1 MSDTEY
7 IPEVCNIKPLEAFM
21 STDLNNKNKTYDDI
35 AERILHFFG
44 YPAVSVSD
52 LHRDQIYD
60 AISMAVERFYK
71 HAGVIKEYLIL
82 DSRLYE
88 QNHGIPIDKLCTI
101 SGILSRPDDYAT
113 KRSADRGPE
122 QTVKVPDDV
131 YITKDYIYKKDYY
144 LSRSDYDTLHKQVP
158 ESLKGEI
165 DMLWVMSQKYPDGI
179 EPLSIISKEFF
190 QYLIS
195 KRQYPTEMFKQTETD
210 RTPFEQSSFQ
220 KSKDKVVTIGG
231 ERQEIYKETNIAQEF
246 ENKDE
251 LNESNYIKVIDREPI
266 RQNKMFDYDIM
277 DYRKVAS
284 VTNYSESGVSSITS
298 LYNFD
303 TSLAQQFFYT
313 NQFNHR
319 SFGLTTWYALHEW
332 RNTYE
337 KMLAVKRGWSFNKDT
352 QYLTLTPQP
361 RMGERFFGIVE
372 CWVEKPL
379 KDVLKEPWVFD
390 YALAIAKEMLGRV
403 RSKWGDSVSM
413 LGGGSLTGNA
423 LAQEGV
429 TKQKELLDELIK
441 NQAYGAMHKPRFF
454 VG

>member
-1 MSDTEY
+1 MSDTDY
-7 IPEVCNIKPLEAFM
+7 TPEICNVKPLEAYM
-21 STDLNNKNKTYDDI
+21 STDLNNKNRTYDDI
-35 AERILHFFG
+35 SERILHFFG

-52 LHRDQIYD
+52 LHRNQIYD

-71 HAGVIKEYLIL
+71 HAGVVKEYLIL

-101 SGILSRPDDYAT
+101 SGVLSRPDDYAT
-113 KRSADRGPE
+113 KRSAERGPE
-122 QTVKVPDDV
+122 QTVKVPDEV
-131 YITKDYIYKKDYY
+131 YITKDYIFKKDYY
-144 LSRSDYDTLHKQVP
+144 LTKSDYELLHKSV
-158 ESLKGEI
+158 EEKDKAEI
-165 DMLWVMSQKYPDGI
+165 DMLYAMSQKYPDGI
-179 EPLSIISKEFF
+179 EPLSIISEKLYK
-190 QYLIS
+190 YLVT
-195 KRQYPTEMFKQTETD
+195 KRKYNTEMFKKSKDTVFTLGGEKQELHTETD
-210 RTPFEQSSFQ
+210 LGR
-220 KSKDKVVTIGG
+220 
-231 ERQEIYKETNIAQEF
+231 ER
-246 ENKDE
+246 
-251 LNESNYIKVIDREPI
+251 ESLQY
-266 RQNKMFDYDIM
+266 NKMFDYDIM
-277 DYRKVAS
+277 DYRKVVS
-284 VTNYSESGVSSITS
+284 VVNYSESGVSSITS

-332 RNTYE
+332 RNLYE
-337 KMLAVKRGWSFNKDT
+337 KLLAVKRGWSFNKDT

-390 YALAIAKEMLGRV
+390 YALALCKEMLGRV
-403 RSKWGDSVSM
+403 RSKWGDSVQM

>member
-1 MSDTEY
+1 MSDTDY
-7 IPEVCNIKPLEAFM
+7 IPEVCTMKPLEAFM
-21 STDLNNKNKTYDDI
+21 STDLNNKNKTYDDLS
-35 AERILHFFG
+35 ERILHFFG

-71 HAGVIKEYLIL
+71 HAGVVKEYLIL

-113 KRSADRGPE
+113 KRSAQRGPE
-122 QTVKVPDDV
+122 QTVKTPDDV
-131 YITKDYIYKKDYY
+131 YITKDYIKKGDYY
-144 LSRSDYDTLHKQVP
+144 LSNEDYKLLINNVPSDKVA
-158 ESLKGEI
+158 EIKMLKA
-165 DMLWVMSQKYPDGI
+165 MSEKYPDGV
-179 EPLSIISKEFF
+179 EELSIISKDFMEF
-190 QYLIS
+190 LVS
-195 KRQYPTEMFKQTETD
+195 KRKYNPNMFK
-210 RTPFEQSSFQ
+210 
-220 KSKDKVVTIGG
+220 KSKDAVFTVGG
-231 ERQEIYKETNIAQEF
+231 ERQEIYTEGEFGKER
-246 ENKDE
+246 
-251 LNESNYIKVIDREPI
+251 ESIQY
-266 RQNKMFDYDIM
+266 NKMFDYDIM
-277 DYRKVAS
+277 DYRRVNS

-332 RNTYE
+332 RNLYE
-337 KMLAVKRGWSFNKDT
+337 KMLATKRGWSFNKDT

-361 RMGERFFGIVE
+361 KLGEHFFGIVE
-372 CWVEKPL
+372 CWIEKPL

-390 YALAIAKEMLGRV
+390 YALAIVKEILGRV

-423 LAQEGV
+423 LAQEGIQ
-429 TKQKELLDELIK
+429 KQKELLDELIK
-441 NQAYGAMHKPRFF
+441 NQAYGAMSKPRFF
-454 VG
+454 IG

>member
-1 MSDTEY
+1 MSDTDY
-7 IPEVCNIKPLEAFM
+7 TPEICNMKPLEAYM
-21 STDLNNKNKTYDDI
+21 STDLNNKNRTYDDI
-35 AERILHFFG
+35 SERILHFFG

-52 LHRDQIYD
+52 LHRNQIYD

-71 HAGVIKEYLIL
+71 HAGVVKEYLIL

-101 SGILSRPDDYAT
+101 SGVLSRPDDYAT
-113 KRSADRGPE
+113 KRTAERGPE
-122 QTVKVPDDV
+122 QTVKIPDDV
-131 YITKDYIYKKDYY
+131 YITKVYIKKGDYY
-144 LSRSDYDTLHKQVP
+144 ISPEDYELLSANVSPSTLEEIKM
-158 ESLKGEI
+158 LK
-165 DMLWVMSQKYPDGI
+165 VMSEKYPDGMEELTI
-179 EPLSIISKEFF
+179 VSKAFVE
-190 QYLIS
+190 YLVT
-195 KRQYPTEMFKQTETD
+195 KRKYVRDMFK
-210 RTPFEQSSFQ
+210 
-220 KSKDKVVTIGG
+220 KSKDKVFTIGG
-231 ERQEIYKETNIAQEF
+231 EKQELYTDNSITQ
-246 ENKDE
+246 
-251 LNESNYIKVIDREPI
+251 DRVNL
-266 RQNKMFDYDIM
+266 QYNKMFDYDIM
-277 DYRKVAS
+277 DYRKVVS

-332 RNTYE
+332 RNLYE
-337 KMLAVKRGWSFNKDT
+337 KLLAVKRGWHFNKDT

-361 RMGERFFGIVE
+361 KLGERFFGIVE
-372 CWVEKPL
+372 CWVERPL

-390 YALAIAKEMLGRV
+390 YALALCKEMLGRV
-403 RSKWGDSVSM
+403 RSKWGDSVQM

-429 TKQKELLDELIK
+429 NKQKELLDELIK

-454 VG
+454 IG

>member
-1 MSDTEY
+1 MSDTDY
-7 IPEVCNIKPLEAFM
+7 TPEICSVKPLEAYM

-35 AERILHFFG
+35 SERILHFFG

-52 LHRDQIYD
+52 LHRNQIYD

-71 HAGVIKEYLIL
+71 HAGVVKEYLIL

-131 YITKDYIYKKDYY
+131 YITKDYIKKSDYY
-144 LSRSDYDTLHKQVP
+144 LSKSDYDMLHKAV
-158 ESLKGEI
+158 EEKLKGEI
-165 DMLWVMSQKYPDGI
+165 DMLYVMSQKYPDGI
-179 EPLSIISKEFF
+179 EELSIISKEFYN
-190 QYLIS
+190 YLIS
-195 KRQYPTEMFKQTETD
+195 KRRYDVNMFKKTSTD
-210 RTPFEQSSFQ
+210 RTPYDKSDFQ

-231 ERQEIYKETNIAQEF
+231 QKQDIYKDTKVPTEF
-246 ENKDE
+246 NMDVDDINTPTE
-251 LNESNYIKVIDREPI
+251 IIRDRDSI
-266 RQNKMFDYDIM
+266 QYNKMFDYDIM
-277 DYRKVAS
+277 DYRKVVS
-284 VTNYSESGVSSITS
+284 VVNYSESGVSSITS

-332 RNTYE
+332 RNLYE
-337 KMLAVKRGWSFNKDT
+337 KMLAVKRGWHFNKDT

-372 CWVEKPL
+372 CWVERPL

-390 YALAIAKEMLGRV
+390 YALAVCKEMLGRV

>member
-1 MSDTEY
+1 MSDTDY
-7 IPEVCNIKPLEAFM
+7 IPEICNMKPLEAYM
-21 STDLNNKNKTYDDI
+21 STDLNNKNRTYDDI
-35 AERILHFFG
+35 SERILHFFG

-52 LHRDQIYD
+52 LHRNQIYD

-71 HAGVIKEYLIL
+71 HAGVVKEYLIL

-113 KRSADRGPE
+113 KRSAERGPE
-122 QTVKVPDDV
+122 QSVKVPDDV
-131 YITKDYIYKKDYY
+131 YVTKDYIKKSDYY
-144 LSRSDYDTLHKQVP
+144 LSKQDYDMLHKAV
-158 ESLKGEI
+158 EENLKGEI

-179 EPLSIISKEFF
+179 EPLSIISEKLYK
-190 QYLIS
+190 YLVT
-195 KRQYPTEMFKQTETD
+195 KRKYNTEMFK
-210 RTPFEQSSFQ
+210 
-220 KSKDKVVTIGG
+220 KSKDTVFTLGG
-231 ERQEIYKETNIAQEF
+231 EKQELHTKTDLGRE
-246 ENKDE
+246 
-251 LNESNYIKVIDREPI
+251 REPL
-266 RQNKMFDYDIM
+266 QYNKVFDYDIM
-277 DYRKVAS
+277 DYRKVVS
-284 VTNYSESGVSSITS
+284 VVNYSESGVSSITS

-332 RNTYE
+332 RNLYE

-390 YALAIAKEMLGRV
+390 YALAVCKEMLGRV
-403 RSKWGDSVSM
+403 RSKWGDSVQM

-429 TKQKELLDELIK
+429 TKQKELLEELIK

-454 VG
+454 IG

>member
-1 MSDTEY
+1 MSDTDY
-7 IPEVCNIKPLEAFM
+7 TPEICNVKPLEAYM

-35 AERILHFFG
+35 SERILHFFG

-52 LHRDQIYD
+52 LHRNQIYD

-71 HAGVIKEYLIL
+71 HAGVVKEYLIL

-101 SGILSRPDDYAT
+101 SGVLSRPDDYAT
-113 KRSADRGPE
+113 KRSAERGPE

-131 YITKDYIYKKDYY
+131 YITKVYVKKGDYY
-144 LSRSDYDTLHKQVP
+144 ISPEDYKLLSANVSPSTLEEIKM
-158 ESLKGEI
+158 LK
-165 DMLWVMSQKYPDGI
+165 VMSEKYPDGMEELTI
-179 EPLSIISKEFF
+179 VSKAFVEF
-190 QYLIS
+190 LVT
-195 KRQYPTEMFKQTETD
+195 KRKYVREMFK
-210 RTPFEQSSFQ
+210 
-220 KSKDKVVTIGG
+220 KSKDEVFTIGG
-231 ERQEIYKETNIAQEF
+231 EKQELYTDNGITH
-246 ENKDE
+246 
-251 LNESNYIKVIDREPI
+251 DRVNL
-266 RQNKMFDYDIM
+266 QYNKMFDYDIM
-277 DYRKVAS
+277 DYRKVVS
-284 VTNYSESGVSSITS
+284 VVNYSESGVSSITS

-332 RNTYE
+332 RNLYE
-337 KMLAVKRGWSFNKDT
+337 KMLAVKRGWHFNKDT

-390 YALAIAKEMLGRV
+390 YALALVKEMLGRV
-403 RSKWGDSVSM
+403 RSKWGDSVQM

>member
-1 MSDTEY
+1 MSDTVY
-7 IPEVCNIKPLEAFM
+7 TPEVCNIKPLEAFM

-35 AERILHFFG
+35 TERILHFFG

-71 HAGVIKEYLIL
+71 HAGVVKEYLIL

-101 SGILSRPDDYAT
+101 SGVLSRPDDYAT
-113 KRSADRGPE
+113 KRSAERGPE

-131 YITKDYIYKKDYY
+131 YITKDYVSKNDYY
-144 LSRSDYDTLHKQVP
+144 LSTQDYNTLIKQVP
-158 ESLKGEI
+158 NELKPEI
-165 DMLWVMSQKYPDGI
+165 EMLYAMSQKYPDGI
-179 EPLSIISKEFF
+179 EELSIISEKLYE
-190 QYLIS
+190 YLVT
-195 KRQYPTEMFKQTETD
+195 KRKYPKEMFK
-210 RTPFEQSSFQ
+210 
-220 KSKDKVVTIGG
+220 KSKDKVLTLGG
-231 ERQEIYKETNIAQEF
+231 EKQEIYTETDLG
-246 ENKDE
+246 K
-251 LNESNYIKVIDREPI
+251 KREPI
-266 RQNKMFDYDIM
+266 QQNKMFDYDIM
-277 DYRKVAS
+277 DYRKVVS
-284 VTNYSESGVSSITS
+284 VVNYSESGVSSITS

-332 RNTYE
+332 RNLYE
-337 KMLAVKRGWSFNKDT
+337 KMLAVKRGWHFNKDT

-372 CWVEKPL
+372 CWVERPL

-390 YALAIAKEMLGRV
+390 YALAVVKEILGRT
-403 RSKWGDSVSM
+403 RSKWGDGVQM

-429 TKQKELLDELIK
+429 QKQKELLEELIK

-454 VG
+454 IG

>member
-1 MSDTEY
+1 MSDTDY
-7 IPEVCNIKPLEAFM
+7 TPEICEAKPLEVYM

-35 AERILHFFG
+35 TERILHFFG

-52 LHRDQIYD
+52 LHRNQIYD

-71 HAGVIKEYLIL
+71 HAGVVKEYLIL

-101 SGILSRPDDYAT
+101 SGIISRPDDHAT
-113 KRSADRGPE
+113 KRSSQRGPE
-122 QTVKVPDDV
+122 QQVKVPDDV
-131 YITKDYIYKKDYY
+131 YVTKGYIYKNDYY
-144 LSRSDYDTLHKQVP
+144 LSKDDYELLHKQV
-158 ESLKGEI
+158 EEKDKAEI
-165 DMLWVMSQKYPDGI
+165 DMLYALSQKHPDGI
-179 EPLSIISKEFF
+179 EELSIISEGLYR
-190 QYLIS
+190 YLVT
-195 KRQYPTEMFKQTETD
+195 KRKYDKNMFK
-210 RTPFEQSSFQ
+210 
-220 KSKDKVVTIGG
+220 KSKDKVVTLGG
-231 ERQEIYKETNIAQEF
+231 EKQEIYKETDLGKERN
-246 ENKDE
+246 
-251 LNESNYIKVIDREPI
+251 PI
-266 RQNKMFDYDIM
+266 EYNKMFDYDIM
-277 DYRKVAS
+277 DYRKVVS

-337 KMLAVKRGWSFNKDT
+337 KLLAVKRGWSFNKDT

-372 CWVEKPL
+372 CWVERPL

-390 YALAIAKEMLGRV
+390 YALALVKEMLGRV
-403 RSKWGDSVSM
+403 RSRWGDGVQM

-429 TKQKELLDELIK
+429 QKQKELIEELIK

>member
-1 MSDTEY
+1 MSDTDY
-7 IPEVCNIKPLEAFM
+7 TPEICNMKPLEAFM

-71 HAGVIKEYLIL
+71 HAGVVKEYLIL

-113 KRSADRGPE
+113 KRSAERGPE

-131 YITKDYIYKKDYY
+131 YITKDYIKKGDYY
-144 LSRSDYDTLHKQVP
+144 LSNEDYKLLINNVPSDKVA
-158 ESLKGEI
+158 EIKMLKA
-165 DMLWVMSQKYPDGI
+165 MSEKYPDGV
-179 EPLSIISKEFF
+179 EELSIISKDFMEF
-190 QYLIS
+190 LVS
-195 KRQYPTEMFKQTETD
+195 KRKYNTGMFK
-210 RTPFEQSSFQ
+210 
-220 KSKDKVVTIGG
+220 KSKDAVFTVGG
-231 ERQEIYKETNIAQEF
+231 ERQEIYTEGEFGKER
-246 ENKDE
+246 
-251 LNESNYIKVIDREPI
+251 ESIQY
-266 RQNKMFDYDIM
+266 NKMFDYDIM
-277 DYRKVAS
+277 DYRKVVS
-284 VTNYSESGVSSITS
+284 VVNYSESGVSSITS

-332 RNTYE
+332 RNLYE
-337 KMLAVKRGWSFNKDT
+337 KLLAVKRGWHFNKDT

-379 KDVLKEPWVFD
+379 KDVLREPWVFD
-390 YALAIAKEMLGRV
+390 YALAVCKEMLGRV
-403 RSKWGDSVSM
+403 RSKWGDSVQM

-429 TKQKELLDELIK
+429 NKQKELLEELIK

>member
-1 MSDTEY
+1 MSDTDY
-7 IPEVCNIKPLEAFM
+7 IPEICNMKPLEAFM
-21 STDLNNKNKTYDDI
+21 STDLNNKNRTYDDI
-35 AERILHFFG
+35 SERILHFFG

-52 LHRDQIYD
+52 LHRNQIYD

-71 HAGVIKEYLIL
+71 HAGVVKEYLIL

-88 QNHGIPIDKLCTI
+88 QNHGVPIDKLCTI
-101 SGILSRPDDYAT
+101 SGIISRPDDYAT
-113 KRSADRGPE
+113 KRSAQRGPE

-131 YITKDYIYKKDYY
+131 YVTKDYIKKSDYY
-144 LSRSDYDTLHKQVP
+144 LSKSDYDMLHKAV
-158 ESLKGEI
+158 EEKDKAEI
-165 DMLWVMSQKYPDGI
+165 DMLYAMSQKYPDGI
-179 EPLSIISKEFF
+179 EPLSIISEKLYK
-190 QYLIS
+190 YLVT
-195 KRQYPTEMFKQTETD
+195 KRKYNTEMFKKSKDTVFTLGGEKQELHTETD
-210 RTPFEQSSFQ
+210 LGRE
-220 KSKDKVVTIGG
+220 
-231 ERQEIYKETNIAQEF
+231 
-246 ENKDE
+246 
-251 LNESNYIKVIDREPI
+251 REPL
-266 RQNKMFDYDIM
+266 QYNKMFDYDIM
-277 DYRKVAS
+277 DYRKVVS
-284 VTNYSESGVSSITS
+284 VVNYSESGVSSITS

-332 RNTYE
+332 RNLYE
-337 KMLAVKRGWSFNKDT
+337 KLLAVKRGWHFNKDT

-390 YALAIAKEMLGRV
+390 YALAVCKEMLGRV
-403 RSKWGDSVSM
+403 RSKWGDSVQM

-429 TKQKELLDELIK
+429 TKQKELLEELIK
-441 NQAYGAMHKPRFF
+441 NQAYGAMSKPRFF
-454 VG
+454 IG

>member
-1 MSDTEY
+1 MSENEY
-7 IPEVCNIKPLEAFM
+7 TPEICNVKPLEAYM
-21 STDLNNKNKTYDDI
+21 STDLNNKNRTYDDI
-35 AERILHFFG
+35 SERILHFFG

-71 HAGVIKEYLIL
+71 HAGVVKEYLIL

-113 KRSADRGPE
+113 KRSAERGPE
-122 QTVKVPDDV
+122 QSVKVPDDV
-131 YITKDYIYKKDYY
+131 YVTKDYIKKGDYY
-144 LSRSDYDTLHKQVP
+144 LSNEDYKLLINNVPSDKIA
-158 ESLKGEI
+158 EIKMLKA
-165 DMLWVMSQKYPDGI
+165 MSEKYPDGV
-179 EPLSIISKEFF
+179 EELSIISKDFMEF
-190 QYLIS
+190 LVS
-195 KRQYPTEMFKQTETD
+195 KRRYNTEMFK
-210 RTPFEQSSFQ
+210 
-220 KSKDKVVTIGG
+220 KSKDAVFTIGG
-231 ERQEIYKETNIAQEF
+231 EKQEIYTDGEFGKE
-246 ENKDE
+246 
-251 LNESNYIKVIDREPI
+251 REPL
-266 RQNKMFDYDIM
+266 QYNKMFDYDIM
-277 DYRKVAS
+277 DYRKVVS

-332 RNTYE
+332 RNLYE
-337 KMLAVKRGWSFNKDT
+337 KMLAVKRGWHFNKDT

-390 YALAIAKEMLGRV
+390 YALAVVKEILGRV
-403 RSKWGDSVSM
+403 RSRWGDSVSM

-441 NQAYGAMHKPRFF
+441 NQAYGAIHKPRFF
-454 VG
+454 IG

>member
-1 MSDTEY
+1 MSDTDY
-7 IPEVCNIKPLEAFM
+7 TPEICNMKPLEAYM
-21 STDLNNKNKTYDDI
+21 STDLNNKNRTYDDI
-35 AERILHFFG
+35 SERILHFFG

-52 LHRDQIYD
+52 LHRNQIYD

-71 HAGVIKEYLIL
+71 HAGVVKEYLIL

-101 SGILSRPDDYAT
+101 SGIISRPDDYAT
-113 KRSADRGPE
+113 KRSAQRGPE
-122 QTVKVPDDV
+122 QSVKVPDEV

-144 LSRSDYDTLHKQVP
+144 LSKSDYELLHKSV
-158 ESLKGEI
+158 EEKDKAEI
-165 DMLWVMSQKYPDGI
+165 DMLYAMSQKYPDGI
-179 EPLSIISKEFF
+179 EPLSIISEKLYK
-190 QYLIS
+190 YLVT
-195 KRQYPTEMFKQTETD
+195 KRKYNTEMFKKSKDTVFTLGGEKQELHTETD
-210 RTPFEQSSFQ
+210 LGRE
-220 KSKDKVVTIGG
+220 
-231 ERQEIYKETNIAQEF
+231 
-246 ENKDE
+246 
-251 LNESNYIKVIDREPI
+251 REPL
-266 RQNKMFDYDIM
+266 QYNKMFDYDII
-277 DYRKVAS
+277 DYRKVVS
-284 VTNYSESGVSSITS
+284 VVNYSESGVSSITS

-337 KMLAVKRGWSFNKDT
+337 KLLATKRGWSFNKDT

-390 YALAIAKEMLGRV
+390 YALAVCKEMLGRV
-403 RSKWGDSVSM
+403 RSKWGDSVQM

-429 TKQKELLDELIK
+429 NKQKELLDELIK
-441 NQAYGAMHKPRFF
+441 NQAYGAMSKPRFF
-454 VG
+454 IG

>member
-1 MSDTEY
+1 MSDTDY
-7 IPEVCNIKPLEAFM
+7 MPEICNMKPLEAFM

-71 HAGVIKEYLIL
+71 HAGVVKEYLIL

-101 SGILSRPDDYAT
+101 SGIISRPDDYAT
-113 KRSADRGPE
+113 KRSAERGPE
-122 QTVKVPDDV
+122 QTVKVPDEV
-131 YITKDYIYKKDYY
+131 YITKDYIYKNDYY
-144 LSRSDYDTLHKQVP
+144 LSKSDYELLHKSVEEKDKP
-158 ESLKGEI
+158 EI
-165 DMLWVMSQKYPDGI
+165 DMLYAMSQKYPDGI
-179 EPLSIISKEFF
+179 EPLSIISEKLYK
-190 QYLIS
+190 YLVT
-195 KRQYPTEMFKQTETD
+195 KRRYNTEMFK
-210 RTPFEQSSFQ
+210 
-220 KSKDKVVTIGG
+220 KSKDTVFTLGG
-231 ERQEIYKETNIAQEF
+231 ERQELHTETDLGRE
-246 ENKDE
+246 
-251 LNESNYIKVIDREPI
+251 REPL
-266 RQNKMFDYDIM
+266 QYNKMFDYDIM
-277 DYRKVAS
+277 DYRKVVS
-284 VTNYSESGVSSITS
+284 VVNYSESGVSSITS

-332 RNTYE
+332 RNLYE

-372 CWVEKPL
+372 CWVERPL

-390 YALAIAKEMLGRV
+390 YALAVCKEMLGRV

-423 LAQEGV
+423 LA
-429 TKQKELLDELIK
+429 
-441 NQAYGAMHKPRFF
+441 
-454 VG
+454 

>member
-1 MSDTEY
+1 MSDTDY
-7 IPEVCNIKPLEAFM
+7 MPEICNVKPLEAYM
-21 STDLNNKNKTYDDI
+21 STDLNNKNRTYDDI
-35 AERILHFFG
+35 SERILHFFG

-52 LHRDQIYD
+52 LHRNQIYD

-71 HAGVIKEYLIL
+71 HAGVVKEYLIL

-113 KRSADRGPE
+113 KRSAQRGPE

-131 YITKDYIYKKDYY
+131 YVTKGYIPASHYY
-144 LSRSDYDTLHKQVP
+144 ISESDYKLLARNVNEQTLEEVKL
-158 ESLKGEI
+158 LK
-165 DMLWVMSQKYPDGI
+165 VMAEKYPNGI
-179 EPLSIISKEFF
+179 EELSIISKDFKDYLCSKF
-190 QYLIS
+190 QY
-195 KRQYPTEMFKQTETD
+195 PDDFFK
-210 RTPFEQSSFQ
+210 
-220 KSKDKVVTIGG
+220 KSKDKVFTVGG
-231 ERQEIYKETNIAQEF
+231 EETTFTDVEGNEVK
-246 ENKDE
+246 KDT
-251 LNESNYIKVIDREPI
+251 NRSY
-266 RQNKMFDYDIM
+266 NKMFDYDIM
-277 DYRKVAS
+277 DYRRVNS

-332 RNTYE
+332 RNLYE
-337 KMLAVKRGWSFNKDT
+337 KLLATKRGWSFNKDT

-390 YALAIAKEMLGRV
+390 YALALVKEMLGRV

-423 LAQEGV
+423 LAQEGI

-441 NQAYGAMHKPRFF
+441 NQAYGAMSKPRFF
-454 VG
+454 IG

>member
-1 MSDTEY
+1 MSETDYT
-7 IPEVCNIKPLEAFM
+7 PEICNVKPLEAYM
-21 STDLNNKNKTYDDI
+21 STNLNNKIKTYDDLS
-35 AERILHFFG
+35 ERILHFFG

-52 LHRDQIYD
+52 IHRNQIYD

-71 HAGVIKEYLIL
+71 HAGVVKEYLIL

-88 QNHGIPIDKLCTI
+88 RNKGIPIDKLCTI
-101 SGILSRPDDYAT
+101 SGILSRPDDNSTFRTAL
-113 KRSADRGPE
+113 RGPE
-122 QTVKVPDDV
+122 QQLKVPDDV
-131 YITKDYIYKKDYY
+131 YITKGFIPPIHYKISDSEYNL
-144 LSRSDYDTLHKQVP
+144 LSRNVSSETLEEIKL
-158 ESLKGEI
+158 LKI
-165 DMLWVMSQKYPDGI
+165 MSEKYPDGI
-179 EPLSIISKEFF
+179 EELSIISKDFKDYLVSKFNYVEDFF
-190 QYLIS
+190 
-195 KRQYPTEMFKQTETD
+195 K
-210 RTPFEQSSFQ
+210 
-220 KSKDKVVTIGG
+220 KSKDKVFTVGG
-231 ERQEIYKETNIAQEF
+231 KETQFID
-246 ENKDE
+246 KDG
-251 LNESNYIKVIDREPI
+251 NEAEQMPNREY
-266 RQNKMFDYDIM
+266 NNMFDYDIL
-277 DYRKVAS
+277 DYRKVVS

-337 KMLAVKRGWSFNKDT
+337 KLLAVKRGWRFSKDT

-361 RMGERFFGIVE
+361 KMGERFFGIVE
-372 CWVEKPL
+372 CWVERPL

-390 YALAIAKEMLGRV
+390 YALALVKEMLGRV
-403 RSKWGDSVSM
+403 RSKWGDSVQM

-441 NQAYGAMHKPRFF
+441 NQAYGATHKPRFF

>member
-1 MSDTEY
+1 MSDTDY
-7 IPEVCNIKPLEAFM
+7 TPEICNMKPLEAFM

-71 HAGVIKEYLIL
+71 HAGVVKEYLIL

-101 SGILSRPDDYAT
+101 SGVLSRPDDYAT
-113 KRSADRGPE
+113 KRSAERDPE
-122 QTVKVPDDV
+122 QTVKIPDDV
-131 YITKDYIYKKDYY
+131 YITKGYIKKGDYY
-144 LSRSDYDTLHKQVP
+144 LSNEDYKLLINNVPSDKIA
-158 ESLKGEI
+158 EIKMLKA
-165 DMLWVMSQKYPDGI
+165 MSEKYTDGV
-179 EPLSIISKEFF
+179 EELSIISKDFMEF
-190 QYLIS
+190 LVS
-195 KRQYPTEMFKQTETD
+195 KRRYNTEMFK
-210 RTPFEQSSFQ
+210 
-220 KSKDKVVTIGG
+220 KSKDAVFTIGG
-231 ERQEIYKETNIAQEF
+231 EKQEIYTDGEFGKER
-246 ENKDE
+246 
-251 LNESNYIKVIDREPI
+251 ESIQY
-266 RQNKMFDYDIM
+266 NKMFDYDIM
-277 DYRKVAS
+277 DYRKVVS
-284 VTNYSESGVSSITS
+284 VVNYSESGVSSITS

-332 RNTYE
+332 RNLYE
-337 KMLAVKRGWSFNKDT
+337 KMLAVKRGWHFNKDT

-390 YALAIAKEMLGRV
+390 YALAIVKEMLGRV

-423 LAQEGV
+423 LAQEGIA
-429 TKQKELLDELIK
+429 KQKELLDELIK
-441 NQAYGAMHKPRFF
+441 NQAYGAMSKPRFF
-454 VG
+454 MG

>member
-1 MSDTEY
+1 
-7 IPEVCNIKPLEAFM
+7 M

-35 AERILHFFG
+35 SERILHFFG

-71 HAGVIKEYLIL
+71 HAGVVKEYLIL

-101 SGILSRPDDYAT
+101 SGVLSRPDDYAT
-113 KRSADRGPE
+113 KRSAERGPE
-122 QTVKVPDDV
+122 QSVKVPDDV
-131 YITKDYIYKKDYY
+131 YVTKDYIKKSDYY
-144 LSRSDYDTLHKQVP
+144 LSQRDYNTLHKQVA
-158 ESLKGEI
+158 ENLKGEI
-165 DMLWVMSQKYPDGI
+165 DMLYAMSQKYPDGI
-179 EPLSIISKEFF
+179 EPLSIISKDFF

-195 KRQYPTEMFKQTETD
+195 KRQYPTEMFKKTETE
-210 RTPFEQSSFQ
+210 RTPFEQTSFQ
-220 KSKDKVVTIGG
+220 KSKDKVLTLGG
-231 ERQEIYKETNIAQEF
+231 QRQEIYTDT
-246 ENKDE
+246 ENGRVRD
-251 LNESNYIKVIDREPI
+251 SIQ
-266 RQNKMFDYDIM
+266 QNKMFDYDIM
-277 DYRKVAS
+277 DYRKVNS
-284 VTNYSESGVSSITS
+284 VTNYTESGVSSITS

-332 RNTYE
+332 RNLYE
-337 KMLAVKRGWSFNKDT
+337 KMLATKRGWSFNKDT

-390 YALAIAKEMLGRV
+390 YALAVCKEMLGRV

-423 LAQEGV
+423 LAQEGI

-441 NQAYGAMHKPRFF
+441 NQAYGAMSKPRFF
-454 VG
+454 IG

>member
-1 MSDTEY
+1 MSDTDY
-7 IPEVCNIKPLEAFM
+7 TPEICSVKPLEAYM
-21 STDLNNKNKTYDDI
+21 STDLNNKNRTYDDI
-35 AERILHFFG
+35 SERILPFFG

-52 LHRDQIYD
+52 LHRNQIYD

-71 HAGVIKEYLIL
+71 HAGVVKEYLIL

-101 SGILSRPDDYAT
+101 SGVLSRPDDYAT
-113 KRSADRGPE
+113 KRSAERGPE

-131 YITKDYIYKKDYY
+131 YITKVYIKKGDYY
-144 LSRSDYDTLHKQVP
+144 ISPEDYKLLSANVSPSTLEEIKM
-158 ESLKGEI
+158 LK
-165 DMLWVMSQKYPDGI
+165 VMSEKYPDGMEELTI
-179 EPLSIISKEFF
+179 VSKAFVE
-190 QYLIS
+190 YLVT
-195 KRQYPTEMFKQTETD
+195 KRKYVREMFK
-210 RTPFEQSSFQ
+210 
-220 KSKDKVVTIGG
+220 KSKDEVFTIGG
-231 ERQEIYKETNIAQEF
+231 EKQELYSDNGIT
-246 ENKDE
+246 KDRVN
-251 LNESNYIKVIDREPI
+251 LQY
-266 RQNKMFDYDIM
+266 NKMFDYDIM
-277 DYRKVAS
+277 DYRKVVS

-332 RNTYE
+332 RNLYE
-337 KMLAVKRGWSFNKDT
+337 KMLAVKRGWHFNKDT

-361 RMGERFFGIVE
+361 KLGERFFGIVE
-372 CWVEKPL
+372 CWVERPL

-390 YALAIAKEMLGRV
+390 YALALVKEMLGRV
-403 RSKWGDSVSM
+403 RSKWGDSVQM

-429 TKQKELLDELIK
+429 
-441 NQAYGAMHKPRFF
+441 
-454 VG
+454 

>member
-1 MSDTEY
+1 MSDTDY
-7 IPEVCNIKPLEAFM
+7 TPEICNVKPLEAYM
-21 STDLNNKNKTYDDI
+21 STDLNNKNRTYDDI
-35 AERILHFFG
+35 SERILHFFG

-52 LHRDQIYD
+52 LHRNQIYD

-71 HAGVIKEYLIL
+71 HAGVVKEYLIL

-101 SGILSRPDDYAT
+101 SGIISRPDDYAT
-113 KRSADRGPE
+113 KRSAERGPE
-122 QTVKVPDDV
+122 QTVKVPDEV
-131 YITKDYIYKKDYY
+131 YITKDYIYKNDYY
-144 LSRSDYDTLHKQVP
+144 LSKSDYELLHKSVEEKDKP
-158 ESLKGEI
+158 EI
-165 DMLWVMSQKYPDGI
+165 DMLYAMSQKYPDGI
-179 EPLSIISKEFF
+179 EPLSIISEKLYK
-190 QYLIS
+190 YLVT
-195 KRQYPTEMFKQTETD
+195 KRGYETEMFKKSKDTVFTLGGEKQELHTETD
-210 RTPFEQSSFQ
+210 LG
-220 KSKDKVVTIGG
+220 K
-231 ERQEIYKETNIAQEF
+231 ERKPLQY
-246 ENKDE
+246 
-251 LNESNYIKVIDREPI
+251 
-266 RQNKMFDYDIM
+266 NKMFDYDIM
-277 DYRKVAS
+277 DYRKVVS
-284 VTNYSESGVSSITS
+284 VVNYSESGVSSITS

-337 KMLAVKRGWSFNKDT
+337 KLLATKRGWNFNKDT

-390 YALAIAKEMLGRV
+390 YALALVKEMLGRV
-403 RSKWGDSVSM
+403 RSKWGDSVQM

-429 TKQKELLDELIK
+429 NKQKELLDELIK

>member
-1 MSDTEY
+1 MSDTDY
-7 IPEVCNIKPLEAFM
+7 TPEICSVKPLEAYM

-35 AERILHFFG
+35 SERILHFFG

-52 LHRDQIYD
+52 LHRNQIYD

-71 HAGVIKEYLIL
+71 HAGVVKEYLIL

-113 KRSADRGPE
+113 KRSAERGPE
-122 QTVKVPDDV
+122 QTVKVPDEV
-131 YITKDYIYKKDYY
+131 YITKDYIFKKDYY
-144 LSRSDYDTLHKQVP
+144 LSKSDYELLHKSV
-158 ESLKGEI
+158 EEKDKAEI
-165 DMLWVMSQKYPDGI
+165 DMLYAMSQKYPDGI
-179 EPLSIISKEFF
+179 EPLSIISEKLYK
-190 QYLIS
+190 YLVT
-195 KRQYPTEMFKQTETD
+195 KRKYNTEMFK
-210 RTPFEQSSFQ
+210 
-220 KSKDKVVTIGG
+220 KSKDTVFTLGG
-231 ERQEIYKETNIAQEF
+231 ERQELHT
-246 ENKDE
+246 
-251 LNESNYIKVIDREPI
+251 ESDLGREREPL
-266 RQNKMFDYDIM
+266 QYNKMFDYDIM
-277 DYRKVAS
+277 DYRKVVS
-284 VTNYSESGVSSITS
+284 VVNYSESGVSSITS

-332 RNTYE
+332 RNLYE
-337 KMLAVKRGWSFNKDT
+337 KLLAVKRGWHFNKDT

-390 YALAIAKEMLGRV
+390 YALAVCKEMLGRV
-403 RSKWGDSVSM
+403 RSKWGDSVQM

-429 TKQKELLDELIK
+429 NKQKELLDELIK

-454 VG
+454 IG

>member
-1 MSDTEY
+1 MSDTDY
-7 IPEVCNIKPLEAFM
+7 TPEICNVKPLEAYM
-21 STDLNNKNKTYDDI
+21 STDLNNKNITYDDI
-35 AERILHFFG
+35 SERILHFFG

-52 LHRDQIYD
+52 LHRNQIYD

-71 HAGVIKEYLIL
+71 HAGVVKEYLIL

-101 SGILSRPDDYAT
+101 SGIISRPDDYAT
-113 KRSADRGPE
+113 KRSAERGPE
-122 QTVKVPDDV
+122 QSVKVPDEV
-131 YITKDYIYKKDYY
+131 YITKDYIFKKDYY
-144 LSRSDYDTLHKQVP
+144 LSKSDYELLHKSV
-158 ESLKGEI
+158 EEKDKAEI
-165 DMLWVMSQKYPDGI
+165 DMLYAMSQKYPDGI
-179 EPLSIISKEFF
+179 EPLSIISEKLYK
-190 QYLIS
+190 YLVT
-195 KRQYPTEMFKQTETD
+195 KRKYNTEMFK
-210 RTPFEQSSFQ
+210 
-220 KSKDKVVTIGG
+220 KSKDTVFTLGG
-231 ERQEIYKETNIAQEF
+231 EKQELHT
-246 ENKDE
+246 
-251 LNESNYIKVIDREPI
+251 ESDLGREREPL
-266 RQNKMFDYDIM
+266 QYNKMFDYDIM
-277 DYRKVAS
+277 DYRKVVS
-284 VTNYSESGVSSITS
+284 VVNYSESGVSSITS

-332 RNTYE
+332 RNLYE
-337 KMLAVKRGWSFNKDT
+337 KMLAVKRGWHFNKDT

-372 CWVEKPL
+372 CWVERPL

-390 YALAIAKEMLGRV
+390 YALAVCKEMLGRV
-403 RSKWGDSVSM
+403 RSKWGDGVQM

>member
-1 MSDTEY
+1 MSDTDY
-7 IPEVCNIKPLEAFM
+7 TPEICNVKPLEAYM

-35 AERILHFFG
+35 SERILHFFG

-52 LHRDQIYD
+52 LHRNQIYD

-71 HAGVIKEYLIL
+71 HAGVVKEYLIL

-113 KRSADRGPE
+113 KRSAERGPE

-131 YITKDYIYKKDYY
+131 YITKFYIKKGDYY
-144 LSRSDYDTLHKQVP
+144 LSNEDYKLLINNVPSDKIA
-158 ESLKGEI
+158 EIKMLKA
-165 DMLWVMSQKYPDGI
+165 MSEKYPDGV
-179 EPLSIISKEFF
+179 EELSIISKDFMEF
-190 QYLIS
+190 LVS
-195 KRQYPTEMFKQTETD
+195 KRRYNTEMFK
-210 RTPFEQSSFQ
+210 
-220 KSKDKVVTIGG
+220 KSKDTVFTIGG
-231 ERQEIYKETNIAQEF
+231 EKQEIYTNGEFGKER
-246 ENKDE
+246 
-251 LNESNYIKVIDREPI
+251 ESIQY
-266 RQNKMFDYDIM
+266 NKMFDYDIM
-277 DYRKVAS
+277 DYRKVVS
-284 VTNYSESGVSSITS
+284 VVNYSESGVSSITS

-319 SFGLTTWYALHEW
+319 SFGLTSWYALHEW
-332 RNTYE
+332 RNLYE
-337 KMLAVKRGWSFNKDT
+337 KMLAVKRGWNFNKDT

-372 CWVEKPL
+372 CWVERPL

-390 YALAIAKEMLGRV
+390 YALAVCKECLGAV
-403 RSKWGDSVSM
+403 RAKWGDGVQM

-423 LAQEGV
+423 LRAEGV
-429 TKQKELLDELIK
+429 QKQKELIEELIK
-441 NQAYGAMHKPRFF
+441 NQAYGAMSKPRFF
-454 VG
+454 IG

>member
-1 MSDTEY
+1 MSDTDY
-7 IPEVCNIKPLEAFM
+7 MPEICNVKPLEAYM

-35 AERILHFFG
+35 SERILHFFG

-52 LHRDQIYD
+52 LHRNQIYD

-71 HAGVIKEYLIL
+71 HAGVVKEYLIL

-113 KRSADRGPE
+113 KRSAERGPE

-131 YITKDYIYKKDYY
+131 YITKVYIKKGDYY
-144 LSRSDYDTLHKQVP
+144 ISPEDYKLLSANVSPSTLEEIKM
-158 ESLKGEI
+158 LK
-165 DMLWVMSQKYPDGI
+165 VMSEKYPDGMEELTI
-179 EPLSIISKEFF
+179 VSKAFVE
-190 QYLIS
+190 YLVT
-195 KRQYPTEMFKQTETD
+195 KRKYVREMFK
-210 RTPFEQSSFQ
+210 
-220 KSKDKVVTIGG
+220 KSKDEVFTIGG
-231 ERQEIYKETNIAQEF
+231 EKQELYTDNGITH
-246 ENKDE
+246 
-251 LNESNYIKVIDREPI
+251 DRVNL
-266 RQNKMFDYDIM
+266 QYNKMFDYDIM
-277 DYRKVAS
+277 DYRKVVS
-284 VTNYSESGVSSITS
+284 VVNYSESGVSSITS

-337 KMLAVKRGWSFNKDT
+337 KLLAVKRGWHFNKDT

-390 YALAIAKEMLGRV
+390 YALAVCKEMLGRV
-403 RSKWGDSVSM
+403 RSKWGDSVQM

-429 TKQKELLDELIK
+429 
-441 NQAYGAMHKPRFF
+441 
-454 VG
+454 

>member
-1 MSDTEY
+1 MSDTDY
-7 IPEVCNIKPLEAFM
+7 TPEICNVKPLEAYM
-21 STDLNNKNKTYDDI
+21 STDLNNKNRTYDDI
-35 AERILHFFG
+35 SERILHFFG

-52 LHRDQIYD
+52 LHRNQIYD

-71 HAGVIKEYLIL
+71 HAGVVKEYLIL

-101 SGILSRPDDYAT
+101 SGVLSRPDDYAT
-113 KRSADRGPE
+113 KRSAERGPE

-131 YITKDYIYKKDYY
+131 YITKDYIKKSDYY
-144 LSRSDYDTLHKQVP
+144 LSKQDYDMLHKAV
-158 ESLKGEI
+158 EEKLKGEI
-165 DMLWVMSQKYPDGI
+165 DMLYAMSQKYPDGI
-179 EPLSIISKEFF
+179 EELSIISKEFYN
-190 QYLIS
+190 YLIS
-195 KRQYPTEMFKQTETD
+195 KRRYDANMFKKTSTD
-210 RTPFEQSSFQ
+210 RTPYEQATFQ

-231 ERQEIYKETNIAQEF
+231 QKQDIYKDTKVPTEFNMDVDDINTPTET
-246 ENKDE
+246 
-251 LNESNYIKVIDREPI
+251 VRDRDSI
-266 RQNKMFDYDIM
+266 QYNKMFDYDIM
-277 DYRKVAS
+277 DYRKVVS
-284 VTNYSESGVSSITS
+284 VVNYSESGVSSITS

-332 RNTYE
+332 RNLYE
-337 KMLAVKRGWSFNKDT
+337 KMLAVKRGWHFNKDT

-372 CWVEKPL
+372 CWVERPL

-390 YALAIAKEMLGRV
+390 YALAVCKEMLGRV
-403 RSKWGDSVSM
+403 RSKWSDNVQM

-423 LAQEGV
+423 LAQEGI

-441 NQAYGAMHKPRFF
+441 NQAYGAMSKPRFF
-454 VG
+454 IG

>member
-1 MSDTEY
+1 MSDTDY
-7 IPEVCNIKPLEAFM
+7 TPEICNVKPLEAYM

-35 AERILHFFG
+35 SERILHFFG

-52 LHRDQIYD
+52 LHRNQIYD

-71 HAGVIKEYLIL
+71 HAGVVKECLIL

-101 SGILSRPDDYAT
+101 SGIISRPDDYAT
-113 KRSADRGPE
+113 KRSAERGPE
-122 QTVKVPDDV
+122 QSVKVPDEV
-131 YITKDYIYKKDYY
+131 YITKDYIYKNDYY
-144 LSRSDYDTLHKQVP
+144 LSKADYELLHKSVEEKDKP
-158 ESLKGEI
+158 EI
-165 DMLWVMSQKYPDGI
+165 DMLYAMSQKYPDGI
-179 EPLSIISKEFF
+179 EPLSIISEKLYK
-190 QYLIS
+190 YLVT
-195 KRQYPTEMFKQTETD
+195 KRKYNTEMFKKSKDTVFTLGGEKQELHTETD
-210 RTPFEQSSFQ
+210 
-220 KSKDKVVTIGG
+220 IGR
-231 ERQEIYKETNIAQEF
+231 E
-246 ENKDE
+246 
-251 LNESNYIKVIDREPI
+251 REPL
-266 RQNKMFDYDIM
+266 QYNKMFDYDIM
-277 DYRKVAS
+277 DYRKVVS
-284 VTNYSESGVSSITS
+284 VVNYSESGVSSITS

-332 RNTYE
+332 RNLYE
-337 KMLAVKRGWSFNKDT
+337 KMLAVKRGWHFNKDT

-372 CWVEKPL
+372 CWVERPL

-390 YALAIAKEMLGRV
+390 YALALVKEMLGRV
-403 RSKWGDSVSM
+403 RSKWGDGVQM

-429 TKQKELLDELIK
+429 NKQKELLDELIK

-454 VG
+454 IG

>member
-1 MSDTEY
+1 MSDTDY
-7 IPEVCNIKPLEAFM
+7 TPEICDVKPLEAYM

-35 AERILHFFG
+35 SERILHFFG

-52 LHRDQIYD
+52 LHRNQIYD

-71 HAGVIKEYLIL
+71 HAGVVKEYLIL

-88 QNHGIPIDKLCTI
+88 QNHGVPIDKLCTI
-101 SGILSRPDDYAT
+101 SGVLSRPDDNAT
-113 KRSADRGPE
+113 KRSAQRGPE

-131 YITKDYIYKKDYY
+131 YITKVYVKKGDYY
-144 LSRSDYDTLHKQVP
+144 ISPEDYKLLSANVSPSTLEEIKM
-158 ESLKGEI
+158 LK
-165 DMLWVMSQKYPDGI
+165 VMSEKYPDGMEELTI
-179 EPLSIISKEFF
+179 VSKAFVE
-190 QYLIS
+190 YLVT
-195 KRQYPTEMFKQTETD
+195 KRKYVRDMFK
-210 RTPFEQSSFQ
+210 
-220 KSKDKVVTIGG
+220 KSKDAVFTVGG
-231 ERQEIYKETNIAQEF
+231 EKQELYTDNGITH
-246 ENKDE
+246 
-251 LNESNYIKVIDREPI
+251 DRVNL
-266 RQNKMFDYDIM
+266 QYNKMFDYDIM
-277 DYRKVAS
+277 DYRKVNS

-337 KMLAVKRGWSFNKDT
+337 KLLATKRGWSFNKDT

-390 YALAIAKEMLGRV
+390 YALAVCKEMLGRV
-403 RSKWGDSVSM
+403 RSKWGDNVSM

-429 TKQKELLDELIK
+429 NKQKELLEELIK

-454 VG
+454 IG

>member
-1 MSDTEY
+1 MSDTDY
-7 IPEVCNIKPLEAFM
+7 MPEICDVKPLEAYM

-35 AERILHFFG
+35 SERILHFFG

-52 LHRDQIYD
+52 LHRNQIYD

-71 HAGVIKEYLIL
+71 HAGVVKEYLIL

-101 SGILSRPDDYAT
+101 SGVLSRPDDNAT
-113 KRSADRGPE
+113 KRSAQRGPE

-131 YITKDYIYKKDYY
+131 YITKVYVKKGDYY
-144 LSRSDYDTLHKQVP
+144 ISPEDYKLLSANVSPSTLEEIKM
-158 ESLKGEI
+158 LK
-165 DMLWVMSQKYPDGI
+165 VMSEKYPDGMEELTI
-179 EPLSIISKEFF
+179 VSKAFVE
-190 QYLIS
+190 YLVT
-195 KRQYPTEMFKQTETD
+195 KRKYVRDMFK
-210 RTPFEQSSFQ
+210 
-220 KSKDKVVTIGG
+220 KSKDEVFTVGG
-231 ERQEIYKETNIAQEF
+231 EKQELYTDNGITH
-246 ENKDE
+246 
-251 LNESNYIKVIDREPI
+251 DRVKL
-266 RQNKMFDYDIM
+266 QYNKMFDYDIM
-277 DYRKVAS
+277 DYRKVNS

-337 KMLAVKRGWSFNKDT
+337 KLLATKRGWSFNKDT

-390 YALAIAKEMLGRV
+390 FALAVCKEMLGRV
-403 RSKWGDSVSM
+403 RSKWGDNVSM

-429 TKQKELLDELIK
+429 NKQKELLEELIK

-454 VG
+454 IG

>member
-1 MSDTEY
+1 MSDTDY
-7 IPEVCNIKPLEAFM
+7 TPEICNMKPLEAYM

-35 AERILHFFG
+35 SERILHFFG

-71 HAGVIKEYLIL
+71 HAGVVKEYLIL

-113 KRSADRGPE
+113 HRSAQRGPE
-122 QTVKVPDDV
+122 QTVKVPDEV
-131 YITKDYIYKKDYY
+131 FITKDYIYKNDYFLSQKDYN
-144 LSRSDYDTLHKQVP
+144 LLHKQVA
-158 ESLKGEI
+158 EEVKGEI
-165 DMLWVMSQKYPDGI
+165 DMLYAMSQKYPDGI
-179 EPLSIISKEFF
+179 EPLSIISEKLYK
-190 QYLIS
+190 YLVT
-195 KRQYPTEMFKQTETD
+195 KRKYNPEMFK
-210 RTPFEQSSFQ
+210 
-220 KSKDKVVTIGG
+220 KSKDTVFTVGG
-231 ERQEIYKETNIAQEF
+231 EKQNLHTE
-246 ENKDE
+246 DE
-251 LNESNYIKVIDREPI
+251 YLGKSREKL
-266 RQNKMFDYDIM
+266 QFNKMFDYDIM
-277 DYRKVAS
+277 DYRKVNS
-284 VTNYSESGVSSITS
+284 VTNYTESGVSSITS

-332 RNTYE
+332 RNMYE
-337 KMLAVKRGWSFNKDT
+337 KLLATKRGWSFNKDT

-390 YALAIAKEMLGRV
+390 FALAVCKEMLGRV
-403 RSKWGDSVSM
+403 RSKWGDSVQM
-413 LGGGSLTGNA
+413 LGGGSLSGNA

-429 TKQKELLDELIK
+429 NKQKELIEELIK
-441 NQAYGAMHKPRFF
+441 NQAYGAMSKPRFF

>member
-1 MSDTEY
+1 MSDTDY
-7 IPEVCNIKPLEAFM
+7 TPEICNVKPLEAYM

-35 AERILHFFG
+35 SERILHFFG

-52 LHRDQIYD
+52 LHRNQIYD

-71 HAGVIKEYLIL
+71 HAGVVKEYLIL

-101 SGILSRPDDYAT
+101 SGIISRPDDYAT
-113 KRSADRGPE
+113 KRSAERGPE
-122 QTVKVPDDV
+122 QSVKVPDEV
-131 YITKDYIYKKDYY
+131 YITKDYIFKKDYY
-144 LSRSDYDTLHKQVP
+144 LSKSDYELLHKSVEEKDKP
-158 ESLKGEI
+158 EI
-165 DMLWVMSQKYPDGI
+165 DMLYAMSQKYPDGI
-179 EPLSIISKEFF
+179 EPLSIISEKLYK
-190 QYLIS
+190 YLVT
-195 KRQYPTEMFKQTETD
+195 KRRYNTEMFK
-210 RTPFEQSSFQ
+210 
-220 KSKDKVVTIGG
+220 KSKDTVFTLGG
-231 ERQEIYKETNIAQEF
+231 EKQELHTETNLGRE
-246 ENKDE
+246 
-251 LNESNYIKVIDREPI
+251 REPL
-266 RQNKMFDYDIM
+266 QYNKMFDYDIM
-277 DYRKVAS
+277 DYRKVVS
-284 VTNYSESGVSSITS
+284 VVNYSESGVSSITS

-332 RNTYE
+332 RNLYE

-390 YALAIAKEMLGRV
+390 YALAVCKEMLGRV
-403 RSKWGDSVSM
+403 RSKWGDSV
-413 LGGGSLTGNA
+413 
-423 LAQEGV
+423 
-429 TKQKELLDELIK
+429 
-441 NQAYGAMHKPRFF
+441 
-454 VG
+454 

>member
-1 MSDTEY
+1 MSDTDY
-7 IPEVCNIKPLEAFM
+7 TPVICNMKPLEAFM

-35 AERILHFFG
+35 SERILHFFG

-71 HAGVIKEYLIL
+71 HAGVVKEYLIL

-113 KRSADRGPE
+113 KRSAERGPE
-122 QTVKVPDDV
+122 QAVKVPDEV

-144 LSRSDYDTLHKQVP
+144 LAKSDYDLLHKSVE

-165 DMLWVMSQKYPDGI
+165 DMLYAMSQKYPDGI
-179 EPLSIISKEFF
+179 EPLSIISEKLYK
-190 QYLIS
+190 YLVT
-195 KRQYPTEMFKQTETD
+195 KRGYSTEMFKKSKDTVFTVGGEKQELHTETD
-210 RTPFEQSSFQ
+210 LGR
-220 KSKDKVVTIGG
+220 
-231 ERQEIYKETNIAQEF
+231 ERETLQ
-246 ENKDE
+246 
-251 LNESNYIKVIDREPI
+251 Y
-266 RQNKMFDYDIM
+266 NKMFDYDIM
-277 DYRKVAS
+277 DYRKVVS
-284 VTNYSESGVSSITS
+284 VVNYTESGVSSITS

-337 KMLAVKRGWSFNKDT
+337 KLLATKRGWSFNKDT

-372 CWVEKPL
+372 CWVERPL

-390 YALAIAKEMLGRV
+390 YALALVKEMLGRV

-413 LGGGSLTGNA
+413 LGGGSLSGNA

-441 NQAYGAMHKPRFF
+441 NQAYGAMSKPRFF
-454 VG
+454 IG

>member
-1 MSDTEY
+1 MSDTDY
-7 IPEVCNIKPLEAFM
+7 TPEICKMKPLEAYM

-35 AERILHFFG
+35 SERILHFFG

-52 LHRDQIYD
+52 LHRNQIYD

-71 HAGVIKEYLIL
+71 HAGVVKEYLIL

-101 SGILSRPDDYAT
+101 SGIISRPDDHAT
-113 KRSADRGPE
+113 KRSAERGPE
-122 QTVKVPDDV
+122 QSVKVPDEV

-144 LSRSDYDTLHKQVP
+144 LSKSDYDLLHKSVEEKDKP
-158 ESLKGEI
+158 EI
-165 DMLWVMSQKYPDGI
+165 DMLYAMSQKYPDGI
-179 EPLSIISKEFF
+179 EPLSIISEKLYK
-190 QYLIS
+190 YLVT
-195 KRQYPTEMFKQTETD
+195 KRRYNTEMFK
-210 RTPFEQSSFQ
+210 
-220 KSKDKVVTIGG
+220 KSKDTVFTLGG
-231 ERQEIYKETNIAQEF
+231 ERQELHTETDLGRE
-246 ENKDE
+246 
-251 LNESNYIKVIDREPI
+251 REPL
-266 RQNKMFDYDIM
+266 QYNKMFDYDIM
-277 DYRKVAS
+277 DYRKVVS
-284 VTNYSESGVSSITS
+284 VVNYTESGVSSITS

-332 RNTYE
+332 RNLYE
-337 KMLAVKRGWSFNKDT
+337 KLLATKRGWSFNKDT

-372 CWVEKPL
+372 CWVERPL

-390 YALAIAKEMLGRV
+390 YALAVCKEMLGRV
-403 RSKWGDSVSM
+403 RSKWGDSVQM

-429 TKQKELLDELIK
+429 NKQKELIEELIK

>member
-1 MSDTEY
+1 MSDTDY
-7 IPEVCNIKPLEAFM
+7 TPEICNVKPLEAYM
-21 STDLNNKNKTYDDI
+21 STDLNNKNRTYDDI
-35 AERILHFFG
+35 SERILHFFG

-52 LHRDQIYD
+52 LHRNQIYD

-71 HAGVIKEYLIL
+71 HAGVVKEYLIL

-101 SGILSRPDDYAT
+101 SGIISRPDDYAT
-113 KRSADRGPE
+113 KRSAERGPE
-122 QTVKVPDDV
+122 QSVQVPDEV
-131 YITKDYIYKKDYY
+131 YITKDYIFKKDYY
-144 LSRSDYDTLHKQVP
+144 LSKSDYELLHKSV
-158 ESLKGEI
+158 EEKDKAEI
-165 DMLWVMSQKYPDGI
+165 DMLYAMSQKYPDGI
-179 EPLSIISKEFF
+179 EPLSIISEKLYK
-190 QYLIS
+190 YLVT
-195 KRQYPTEMFKQTETD
+195 KRKYNTEMFKKSKDTVFTLGGEKQELHTETD
-210 RTPFEQSSFQ
+210 LGRE
-220 KSKDKVVTIGG
+220 
-231 ERQEIYKETNIAQEF
+231 
-246 ENKDE
+246 
-251 LNESNYIKVIDREPI
+251 REPL
-266 RQNKMFDYDIM
+266 QYNKMFDYDIM
-277 DYRKVAS
+277 DYRKVVS
-284 VTNYSESGVSSITS
+284 VVNYSESGVSSITS

-332 RNTYE
+332 RNLYE
-337 KMLAVKRGWSFNKDT
+337 KLLAVKRGWHFNKDT

-390 YALAIAKEMLGRV
+390 YALAVCKEMLGRV
-403 RSKWGDSVSM
+403 RSKWGDNVQM

-429 TKQKELLDELIK
+429 NKQKELLEELIK

-454 VG
+454 IG

>member
-1 MSDTEY
+1 MSENEY
-7 IPEVCNIKPLEAFM
+7 TPEICNVKPLEAYM

-35 AERILHFFG
+35 SERILHFFG

-71 HAGVIKEYLIL
+71 HAGVVKEYLIL

-113 KRSADRGPE
+113 KRSAERGPE
-122 QTVKVPDDV
+122 QSVKVPDDV
-131 YITKDYIYKKDYY
+131 YVTKDYIKKGDYY
-144 LSRSDYDTLHKQVP
+144 LSNEDYKLLINNVPSDKIA
-158 ESLKGEI
+158 EIKMLKA
-165 DMLWVMSQKYPDGI
+165 MSEKYPDGV
-179 EPLSIISKEFF
+179 EELSIISKDFMEF
-190 QYLIS
+190 LVS
-195 KRQYPTEMFKQTETD
+195 KRRYNTEMFK
-210 RTPFEQSSFQ
+210 
-220 KSKDKVVTIGG
+220 KSKDAVFTIGG
-231 ERQEIYKETNIAQEF
+231 EKQEIYTDGEFGKE
-246 ENKDE
+246 
-251 LNESNYIKVIDREPI
+251 REPL
-266 RQNKMFDYDIM
+266 QYNKMFDYDIM
-277 DYRKVAS
+277 DYRKVVS

-332 RNTYE
+332 RNLYE
-337 KMLAVKRGWSFNKDT
+337 KMLAVKRGWHFNKDT

-390 YALAIAKEMLGRV
+390 YALAVVKEILGRV
-403 RSKWGDSVSM
+403 RSRWGDSVSM

-441 NQAYGAMHKPRFF
+441 NQAYGAIHKPRFF
-454 VG
+454 IG